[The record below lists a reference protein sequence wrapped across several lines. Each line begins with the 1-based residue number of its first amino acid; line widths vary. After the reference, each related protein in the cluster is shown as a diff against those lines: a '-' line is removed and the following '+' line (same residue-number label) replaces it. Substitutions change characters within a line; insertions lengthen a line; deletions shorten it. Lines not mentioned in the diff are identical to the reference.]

1 MSMSSP
7 GVVRD
12 NEAGDNEMLIRK
24 EAVERRSLAQGSDFD
39 FLYPNLNDPE
49 FNIKI
54 AERQEFF
61 DTKYEGD
68 VLPVEEQAEKLCN
81 AEMELAPY
89 QVFVRNF
96 LSFQTP
102 YNSLLL
108 YHGLGSGKT
117 CSAIGVGEEMR
128 DYNSQMG
135 ITKRIIV
142 VASPNV
148 QDNFKQALF
157 DERKLAEVDGLW
169 TLKGCTGN
177 RFLREINPM
186 NMKGLSRE
194 KVVMQVRRIIQGSYL
209 FLGYIEFA
217 NLITKKAQVESSLNP
232 SSQKDL
238 SDRKLRKFFDD

>member
-1 MSMSSP
+1 MSMSGP
-7 GVVRD
+7 GLVSD
-12 NEAGDNEMLIRK
+12 NKKENNEMLIRK
-24 EAVERRSLAQGSDFD
+24 EATERDTLAKGNEFG
-39 FLYPNLNDPE
+39 FLYPSLNDPE
-49 FNIKI
+49 FNVKI

-68 VLPVEEQAEKLCN
+68 VLPVIEQAEKMCN

-128 DYNSQMG
+128 DYNAQMG

-142 VASPNV
+142 VASPTSPSV
-148 QDNFKQALF
+148 CLF
-157 DERKLAEVDGLW
+157 
-169 TLKGCTGN
+169 
-177 RFLREINPM
+177 PM
-186 NMKGLSRE
+186 RT
-194 KVVMQVRRIIQGSYL
+194 Q
-209 FLGYIEFA
+209 
-217 NLITKKAQVESSLNP
+217 
-232 SSQKDL
+232 
-238 SDRKLRKFFDD
+238 